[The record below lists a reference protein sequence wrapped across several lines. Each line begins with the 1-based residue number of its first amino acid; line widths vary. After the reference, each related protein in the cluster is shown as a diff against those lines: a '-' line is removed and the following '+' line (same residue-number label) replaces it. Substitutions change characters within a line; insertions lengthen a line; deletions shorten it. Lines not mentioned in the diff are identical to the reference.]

1 MYMDRSLGSVRPRI
15 WICTC
20 TDIYII
26 LLLLQKSAVFI
37 NRMVCNN
44 FYKLVSSRNQ
54 CCRLIYL
61 WLLHNLLCISHVLP
75 GYRMPY
81 SFCIMIFQDDIESMT
96 RYMSPVNPAVFPHLT
111 VVLLGIGIFFTA
123 WFFVYEVTSTKFTRD
138 IFKELLVAL
147 VAAIFSGFGFVFLLL
162 WVGIYV
168 WYLSVQDIETF
179 VKEMI
184 CYTSYRFIF
193 FRKLKMWAA
202 SEI

>member
-1 MYMDRSLGSVRPRI
+1 
-15 WICTC
+15 
-20 TDIYII
+20 
-26 LLLLQKSAVFI
+26 
-37 NRMVCNN
+37 
-44 FYKLVSSRNQ
+44 
-54 CCRLIYL
+54 
-61 WLLHNLLCISHVLP
+61 
-75 GYRMPY
+75 
-81 SFCIMIFQDDIESMT
+81 
-96 RYMSPVNPAVFPHLT
+96 
-111 VVLLGIGIFFTA
+111 
-123 WFFVYEVTSTKFTRD
+123 
-138 IFKELLVAL
+138 LVAL